1 MNLSDSGFLVDP
13 DAEYGD
19 KLNPDMVSD
28 LFRRLTQADTEFL
41 LRSDAA
47 TADFSDRQHLVE
59 NLLSLFEKGE
69 LLDFDWDLRRRYRK
83 LKHPDLAQQLQPYIS
98 DKAKGNVV
106 RRVAIHIAE
115 ACGVHTGQEHLVE
128 ISLDTSDAHEIR
140 VAAAFAILRVG
151 NESAKHSMRPLV
163 LSTTAGPDPD
173 DDLKGCGLECCWPEY
188 LSAEELFQVLTPP
201 KKI

>member
-1 MNLSDSGFLVDP
+1 MRQLRTSATDSILSRIFSQPVWKSESQLDS
-13 DAEYGD
+13 
-19 KLNPDMVSD
+19 
-28 LFRRLTQADTEFL
+28 RLGSAAAL
-41 LRSDAA
+41 PKASLPRS
-47 TADFSDRQHLVE
+47 
-59 NLLSLFEKGE
+59 
-69 LLDFDWDLRRRYRK
+69 Y
-83 LKHPDLAQQLQPYIS
+83 AQQLQPYIS

-188 LSAEELFQVLTPP
+188 LSAEELFQALTPQ